1 MNLFDLKNEIAVVIG
16 GTGALGGVAAEAL
29 AGAGAKVVIIGR
41 NAERGQQRVASIQKN
56 NGQALVVAADASDKV
71 RAIRS

>member
-1 MNLFDLKNEIAVVIG
+1 MNLFDLTNEIAVVIG

-41 NAERGQQRVASIQKN
+41 NAERGRQRVASIQKN
-56 NGQALVVAADASDKV
+56 GRQK
-71 RAIRS
+71 